1 MATLP
6 RAVQRQVEQAE
17 ALLSQANNPEPT
29 QQAQTQVDPPTDP
42 APQVEPTAQAPAPE
56 PTTAPTPVPSV
67 PEETW
72 ERKYKTLQGLFNA
85 EVPKLQGQ
93 NKELAAK
100 LHDAIERVEKLA
112 QQQQAQVES
121 PPPPSVDPKDVE
133 DFGQDL
139 VEMVQRQV
147 RSIVGG
153 MAQKLDSVVGNFD
166 KRIAQLEHAVKG
178 ASETAAVTA
187 EEMFFSKLAS
197 VVPDWEQLNRDE
209 RFLAWLA
216 EVDPVYGQPRQ
227 AALSTAQQSLNA
239 ERAAAVF
246 NAFRAQTPQPPKT
259 DPLAKQVSPRAAATT
274 APTPV
279 DKPVLTQAQI
289 QKFYLDVA
297 QRKYAGRE
305 AEMQQAELTIN
316 QAIAEGRVR

>member
-17 ALLSQANNPEPT
+17 ALLAQANSPEPE
-29 QQAQTQVDPPTDP
+29 QQAPTEP
-42 APQVEPTAQAPAPE
+42 TAPTETAEQVEPTAQAPAPV
-56 PTTAPTPVPSV
+56 PAPAAAPADDV
-67 PEETW
+67 W

-85 EVPKLQGQ
+85 EVPKLQSQ

-100 LHDAIERVEKLA
+100 LHDAIERMEKLA
-112 QQQQAQVES
+112 QQPAKVE
-121 PPPPSVDPKDVE
+121 PPPAPSVDPKDVD

-147 RSIVGG
+147 RSVLGG
-153 MAQKLDSVVGNFD
+153 VAQKMDAVVGDFE
-166 KRIAQLEHAVKG
+166 KRIALLEQAVKG
-178 ASETAAVTA
+178 ATQTAAVTA
-187 EEMFFSKLAS
+187 EEVFFSKLAS
-197 VVPDWEQLNRDE
+197 VVPDWEQINADE

-227 AALSTAQQSLNA
+227 AALSAAQQSLDAN
-239 ERAAAVF
+239 RVAAVF
-246 NAFRAQTPQPPKT
+246 NAFKALTPAKPKA
-259 DPLAKQVSPRAAATT
+259 DPLAKQVSPRAAAP
-274 APTPV
+274 APTTPV
-279 DKPVLTQAQI
+279 EKPVFTQAQI

-297 QRKYAGRE
+297 QRKYLGRE
-305 AEMQQAELTIN
+305 DEMQQIEAAIN